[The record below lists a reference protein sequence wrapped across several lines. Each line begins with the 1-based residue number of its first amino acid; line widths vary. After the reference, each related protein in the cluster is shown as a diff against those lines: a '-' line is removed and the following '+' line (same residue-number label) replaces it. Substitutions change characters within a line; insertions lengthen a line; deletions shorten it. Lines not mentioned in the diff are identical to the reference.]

1 MTAGNPGFL
10 VGSVTPVGNIRDGSA
25 RPQEKRAL
33 DATASDARRARK
45 TYLPEITTREAKQTS
60 ATPSRVGKEAVH
72 LELELGVHDVGEIV
86 EQQEHCSD
94 PRKRFRDLADHLPP
108 VNHSAGNHHRRCR
121 RGRRR
126 PCRKF
131 FGSRVKRF
139 IGDVALV
146 MGPVIG
152 RERLYKRPSGFKGP
166 FAKGNTTLSLS
177 HIRRARSFEPFYLLE
192 CSTRSCVRRSVL
204 ACSSEAEARFDLV
217 PPSCLHA
224 HLRRC
229 CSGTIPGI

>member
-1 MTAGNPGFL
+1 MTAGNPRFL

-45 TYLPEITTREAKQTS
+45 TVYLPEITTREAKQTS

-126 PCRKF
+126 PCRNF

-177 HIRRARSFEPFYLLE
+177 LISGGRGASSLFTCWNARRDHAFGDLSSR
-192 CSTRSCVRRSVL
+192 VR
-204 ACSSEAEARFDLV
+204 
-217 PPSCLHA
+217 
-224 HLRRC
+224 LRRRRDLTSC
-229 CSGTIPGI
+229 PLRACMRICGVVVA